1 MKKTILLFFCLFFIS
16 TTTVSIW
23 ADENPVTMSE
33 KSGKQGRN
41 EGTMPP
47 VVTYDDTE
55 GTLTVEADVSVG
67 DVYVEVT
74 NSQSGEG
81 ELEAVV
87 SVSQAVLPL
96 PLLPEGDYAV
106 TVTTATGA
114 VYQGTLAI
122 E

>member
-1 MKKTILLFFCLFFIS
+1 MKRLVFYLALALLS
-16 TTTVSIW
+16 AT
-23 ADENPVTMSE
+23 TMSADNDTQVINMH
-33 KSGKQGRN
+33 GTNGGRN

-47 VVTYDDTE
+47 VVTYNDTE

-106 TVTTATGA
+106 TVTTAAGA